1 MDTHGNRALF
11 SRAMVKVAACAM
23 LTAGLPQAMLAE
35 TGNAEAAVMAAQQTR
50 TVSGQVVDSN
60 GESIIGANIVEKG
73 NNANGTITDFDGKFT
88 LKVAPNATLVI
99 SYIGYKTIEMKA
111 SEIKAGHAITL
122 QENAE
127 MMDEVVV
134 IGYGT
139 QRKGDVTSAVA
150 SVKAEDFTV
159 GKITDAAELVKG
171 KIAGL
176 SVTNASGDPTAT
188 SSIMLRGIN
197 TVSGNT
203 NPLILVDGIEG
214 DLTTVA
220 PENIASI
227 DVLKDASAAAIYGT
241 RGANGVILITT
252 KTGRRDQKADITY
265 SGYASFSKWMA
276 TPEFMDTHDII
287 YGRTAY
293 TYEGYDTDWLKAISR
308 KAGFKHNHSLSMNG
322 GTKTSTYSANVVY
335 SNDQAI
341 MRKSDNE
348 NLKMQ
353 LDFTQ
358 YAWNDKLKFNFNA
371 LISRQKY
378 SLNNNKYAYRQAI
391 IRNPSE
397 PIYNEDGTYYEN
409 FNRLNYINPVE
420 IQNEYEG
427 DYRNRFYQMT
437 GNITVEPIK
446 GWQTNVML
454 SLNESASISQSFT
467 YPDYYTL
474 AKEDNYNGS
483 ASKSEGNY
491 RSQTLEITS
500 RYNHTWGEHRFE
512 GLVGYSYLYNKYDGF
527 SASNGN
533 FPSVAYLYNNLGLG
547 TLLTEEDR
555 HAGMG
560 SDAYDDTLV
569 GFFARVSYGYA
580 NRYNALLSIRHEG
593 SSKFGAN
600 NRWATFPSVS
610 LGWTISNEPFMEKTR
625 SWLNNLKLRIGYG
638 VTGITPTSSYRAQ
651 YLYDIAPY
659 GDIQDQSGNWIQTLE
674 VIQNPNKDLKW
685 ETTREWNF
693 GLDWSVLDERLSG
706 SIDVY
711 HRKTSDLMY
720 SYSVPVPP
728 NLYGYTLA
736 NVGDIRNV
744 GVEVMVTG
752 VPVRTKDFEWSTTL
766 TLSHNK
772 NKLLK
777 LSNTL
782 YETDDFHEL
791 YGGLGE
797 PISTPTHYMEVG
809 HSLGE
814 FWGLKYVGVS
824 ENGVPIVQVSD
835 GNGGWVNEEFN
846 TNHNVMENRQRLG
859 NGLPKVYLGWGH
871 TFNYKG
877 IDLNLQFTGQFG
889 YKILN
894 AWRCFY
900 ENNSIAY
907 NRLKT
912 AYDLRPA
919 INLDGTPVLDADGN
933 QKMVRL
939 SNTAAQYFSS
949 DHLENGDFLK
959 LSNITL
965 GYTLPLKGKIK
976 DYINNLRIYASASNV
991 FCITGYSGLD
1001 PEVDNAF
1008 QTPGIDYQ
1016 DKYPTTR
1023 SYTVGLTLNF

>member
-11 SRAMVKVAACAM
+11 SRAMVKVAACTM
-23 LTAGLPQAMLAE
+23 LAAGLPLAMYAE
-35 TGNAEAAVMAAQQTR
+35 AGNTEAAVIAAQQTR

-73 NNANGTITDFDGKFT
+73 TANGTITDFNGKFS

-111 SEIKAGHAITL
+111 SEVKAGQTITL

-176 SVTNASGDPTAT
+176 SVTNSSGDPTAT

-265 SGYASFSKWMA
+265 SGYVSFSKWTD

-335 SNDQAI
+335 SNDEAI

-378 SLNNNKYAYRQAI
+378 SLNNNTYAYRQAI

-427 DYRNRFYQMT
+427 DTRVRFYQMT
-437 GNITVEPIK
+437 GNVTVEPIK

-454 SLNESASISQSFT
+454 SLNESASVSQSFT

-625 SWLNNLKLRIGYG
+625 NWLNNLKLRVGYG

-728 NLYGYTLA
+728 NLYNTTLA
-736 NVGDIRNV
+736 NVGDMRNV

-777 LSNTL
+777 LSNAL
-782 YETDDFHEL
+782 FETDDFHEL
-791 YGGLGE
+791 GGLGE
-797 PISTPTHYMEVG
+797 PISVPTHYMEVG

-824 ENGVPIVQVSD
+824 ENGTPIVQVSD
-835 GNGGWVNEEFN
+835 GNGGW
-846 TNHNVMENRQRLG
+846 TNALFDTSLNVMENRQRLG
-859 NGLPKVYLGWGH
+859 SGMPKVYMGWGH
-871 TFNYKG
+871 TFQYKG
-877 IDLNLQFTGQFG
+877 IDLSLQFTGQFG

-894 AWRCFY
+894 AWRCYY

>member
-11 SRAMVKVAACAM
+11 SRAMVKVAACTM
-23 LTAGLPQAMLAE
+23 LAAGLPLAMYAE
-35 TGNAEAAVMAAQQTR
+35 AGNTEAAVIAAQQTR

-73 NNANGTITDFDGKFT
+73 TANGTITDMDGKFS
-88 LKVAPNATLVI
+88 LKTAPNATLVI

-111 SEIKAGHAITL
+111 SEVKAGQTITL

-176 SVTNASGDPTAT
+176 SVTNSSGDPTAT

-265 SGYASFSKWMA
+265 SGYVSFSKWTD

-335 SNDQAI
+335 SNDEAI

-378 SLNNNKYAYRQAI
+378 SLNNNTYAYRQAI

-427 DYRNRFYQMT
+427 DTRVRFYQMT
-437 GNITVEPIK
+437 GNVTVEPIK

-454 SLNESASISQSFT
+454 SLNESASVSQSFT

-569 GFFARVSYGYA
+569 GFFARISYGYA

-625 SWLNNLKLRIGYG
+625 NWLNNLKLRVGYG

-728 NLYGYTLA
+728 NLYNTTLA
-736 NVGDIRNV
+736 NVGDMRNV

-777 LSNTL
+777 LSNAL
-782 YETDDFHEL
+782 FETDDFHEL
-791 YGGLGE
+791 GGLGE
-797 PISTPTHYMEVG
+797 PISVPTHYMEVG

-824 ENGVPIVQVSD
+824 ENGTPIVQVSD
-835 GNGGWVNEEFN
+835 GNGGW
-846 TNHNVMENRQRLG
+846 TNALFDTSLNVMENRQRLG
-859 NGLPKVYLGWGH
+859 SGMPKVYMGWGH
-871 TFNYKG
+871 TFQYKG
-877 IDLNLQFTGQFG
+877 IDLSLQFTGQFG

-894 AWRCFY
+894 AWRCYY

>member
-11 SRAMVKVAACAM
+11 SRAMVKVAACTM
-23 LTAGLPQAMLAE
+23 LAAGLPLAMYAE
-35 TGNAEAAVMAAQQTR
+35 AGNMEAAVMAAQQTR

-73 NNANGTITDFDGKFT
+73 TANGTITDMDGKFS
-88 LKVAPNATLVI
+88 LKTAPNATLVI

-111 SEIKAGHAITL
+111 SEVKAGQTITL

-176 SVTNASGDPTAT
+176 SVTNSSGDPTAT

-265 SGYASFSKWMA
+265 SGYVSFSKWTD

-335 SNDQAI
+335 SNDEAI

-378 SLNNNKYAYRQAI
+378 SLNNNTYAYRQAI

-427 DYRNRFYQMT
+427 DTRVRFYQMT
-437 GNITVEPIK
+437 GNVTVEPIK

-454 SLNESASISQSFT
+454 SLNESASVSQSFT

>member
-1 MDTHGNRALF
+1 MAMYAEAGN
-11 SRAMVKVAACAM
+11 
-23 LTAGLPQAMLAE
+23 T
-35 TGNAEAAVMAAQQTR
+35 EAAVIAAQQTR

-73 NNANGTITDFDGKFT
+73 TANGTITDFDGKFS

-111 SEIKAGHAITL
+111 SEVKAGQTITL

-176 SVTNASGDPTAT
+176 SVTNSSGDPTAT

-265 SGYASFSKWMA
+265 SGYVSFSKWTD

-335 SNDQAI
+335 SNDEAI

-378 SLNNNKYAYRQAI
+378 SLNNNTYAYRQAI

-427 DYRNRFYQMT
+427 DTRVRFYQMT
-437 GNITVEPIK
+437 GNVTVEPIK

-454 SLNESASISQSFT
+454 SLNESASVSQSFT

-580 NRYNALLSIRHEG
+580 NRYNALLSVRHEG

-625 SWLNNLKLRIGYG
+625 SWLNNLKLRVGYG

-859 NGLPKVYLGWGH
+859 SGLPKVYLGWGH

>member
-1 MDTHGNRALF
+1 MAMYAEAGN
-11 SRAMVKVAACAM
+11 
-23 LTAGLPQAMLAE
+23 T
-35 TGNAEAAVMAAQQTR
+35 EAAVIAAQQTR

-73 NNANGTITDFDGKFT
+73 TANGTITDFDGKFS

-111 SEIKAGHAITL
+111 SEVKAGQTITL

-176 SVTNASGDPTAT
+176 SVTNSSGDPTAT

-265 SGYASFSKWMA
+265 SGYVSFSKWTD

-335 SNDQAI
+335 SNDEAI

-378 SLNNNKYAYRQAI
+378 SLNNNTYAYRQAI

-427 DYRNRFYQMT
+427 DTRVRFYQMT
-437 GNITVEPIK
+437 GNVTVEPIK

-454 SLNESASISQSFT
+454 SLNESASVSQSFT

-625 SWLNNLKLRIGYG
+625 NWLNNLKLRVGYG

-728 NLYGYTLA
+728 NLYNTTLA
-736 NVGDIRNV
+736 NVGDMRNV

-777 LSNTL
+777 LSNAL
-782 YETDDFHEL
+782 FETDDFHEL
-791 YGGLGE
+791 GGLGE
-797 PISTPTHYMEVG
+797 PISVPTHYMEVG

-824 ENGVPIVQVSD
+824 ENGTPIVQVSD
-835 GNGGWVNEEFN
+835 GNGGW
-846 TNHNVMENRQRLG
+846 TNALFDTSLNVMENRQRLG
-859 NGLPKVYLGWGH
+859 SGMPKVYMGWGH
-871 TFNYKG
+871 TFQYKG
-877 IDLNLQFTGQFG
+877 IDLSLQFTGQFG

-894 AWRCFY
+894 AWRCYY

>member
-11 SRAMVKVAACAM
+11 SRAMVKVAACTM
-23 LTAGLPQAMLAE
+23 LAAGLPLAMYAE
-35 TGNAEAAVMAAQQTR
+35 AGNTEAAVIAAQQTR

-73 NNANGTITDFDGKFT
+73 TANGTITDMDGKFS
-88 LKVAPNATLVI
+88 LKTAPNATLVI

-111 SEIKAGHAITL
+111 SEVKAGQTITL

-176 SVTNASGDPTAT
+176 SVTNSSGDPTAT

-265 SGYASFSKWMA
+265 SGYVSFSKWTD

-335 SNDQAI
+335 SNDEAI

-378 SLNNNKYAYRQAI
+378 SLNNNTYAYRQAI

-427 DYRNRFYQMT
+427 DTRVRFYQMT
-437 GNITVEPIK
+437 GNVTVEPIK

-454 SLNESASISQSFT
+454 SLNESASVSQSFT

-625 SWLNNLKLRIGYG
+625 NWLNNLKLRVGYG

>member
-111 SEIKAGHAITL
+111 SEVKAGHAITL

-176 SVTNASGDPTAT
+176 SVTNSSGDPTAT

-500 RYNHTWGEHRFE
+500 RYNHTWGDHRFE

-533 FPSVAYLYNNLGLG
+533 FPSVVYLYNNLGLG

-555 HAGMG
+555 HAGM
-560 SDAYDDTLV
+560 SSNAYDDTLI

-580 NRYNALLSIRHEG
+580 NRYNALISVRHEG

-625 SWLNNLKLRIGYG
+625 SWLNNLKLRVGYG
-638 VTGITPTSSYRAQ
+638 VTGITPTDSYRAQ
-651 YLYDIAPY
+651 YLYGIAPY
-659 GDIQDQSGNWIQTLE
+659 GDIQDKEGNWIQTLE
-674 VIQNPNKDLKW
+674 VKQNVNKDLKW

-711 HRKTSDLMY
+711 RRQTSDLMY
-720 SYSVPVPP
+720 QYSVPVPP

-736 NVGDIRNV
+736 NVGDMRNV

-777 LSNTL
+777 LSNAL
-782 YETDDFHEL
+782 FETDDFHEL
-791 YGGLGE
+791 GGLGE
-797 PISTPTHYMEVG
+797 PISVPTHYMEVG

-835 GNGGWVNEEFN
+835 GNGGW
-846 TNHNVMENRQRLG
+846 TNALFDTSLNVMENRQRLG
-859 NGLPKVYLGWGH
+859 SGMPKVYMGWGH
-871 TFNYKG
+871 TFQYKG
-877 IDLNLQFTGQFG
+877 IDLSLQFTGQFG

-894 AWRCFY
+894 AWRCYY

-912 AYDLRPA
+912 AYDLHPA
-919 INLDGTPVLDADGN
+919 INLDGTPVLDANGN

-949 DHLENGDFLK
+949 DHLENGDFVK

-976 DYINNLRIYASASNV
+976 DYINNLRIYASANNL

-1001 PEVDNAF
+1001 PEVDNSF

>member
-1 MDTHGNRALF
+1 
-11 SRAMVKVAACAM
+11 M
-23 LTAGLPQAMLAE
+23 LAAGLPLAMYAE
-35 TGNAEAAVMAAQQTR
+35 AGNMEAAVMAAQQTR

-60 GESIIGANIVEKG
+60 GESIIGANVMEKG
-73 NNANGTITDFDGKFT
+73 TTNGTITDFDGKFS

-99 SYIGYKTIEMKA
+99 SYIGYKNIEMKA
-111 SEIKAGHAITL
+111 SELKAGQTITL

-176 SVTNASGDPTAT
+176 SVTNSSGDPTAT

-265 SGYASFSKWMA
+265 SGYVSFSKWTD

-335 SNDQAI
+335 SNDEAI

-378 SLNNNKYAYRQAI
+378 SLNNNTYAYRQAI

-427 DYRNRFYQMT
+427 DTRVRFYQMT
-437 GNITVEPIK
+437 GNVTVEPIK

-454 SLNESASISQSFT
+454 SLNESASVSQSFT

-610 LGWTISNEPFMEKTR
+610 LGWTISNEPFMEQTR
-625 SWLNNLKLRIGYG
+625 SWLNNLKLRVGYG

-728 NLYGYTLA
+728 NLYNTTLA
-736 NVGDIRNV
+736 NVGDMRNV

-777 LSNTL
+777 LSNAL
-782 YETDDFHEL
+782 FETDDFHEL
-791 YGGLGE
+791 GGLGE
-797 PISTPTHYMEVG
+797 PISVPTHYMEVG

-824 ENGVPIVQVSD
+824 ENGTPIVQVSD
-835 GNGGWVNEEFN
+835 GNGGW
-846 TNHNVMENRQRLG
+846 TNALFDTSLNVMENRQRLG
-859 NGLPKVYLGWGH
+859 SGMPKVYMGWGH
-871 TFNYKG
+871 TFQYKG
-877 IDLNLQFTGQFG
+877 IDLSLQFTGQFG

-894 AWRCFY
+894 AWRCYY

>member
-1 MDTHGNRALF
+1 MAMYAEAGN
-11 SRAMVKVAACAM
+11 
-23 LTAGLPQAMLAE
+23 T
-35 TGNAEAAVMAAQQTR
+35 EAAVIAAQQTR

-73 NNANGTITDFDGKFT
+73 TANGTITDFDGKFS

-111 SEIKAGHAITL
+111 SEVKAGQTITL

-176 SVTNASGDPTAT
+176 SVTNSSGDPTAT

-265 SGYASFSKWMA
+265 SGYVSFSKWTD

-335 SNDQAI
+335 SNDEAI

-378 SLNNNKYAYRQAI
+378 SLNNNTYAYRQAI

-409 FNRLNYINPVE
+409 FNRLNYVNPVE

-427 DYRNRFYQMT
+427 DTRVRFYQMT
-437 GNITVEPIK
+437 GNVTVEPIK

-454 SLNESASISQSFT
+454 SLNESASVSQSFT

-728 NLYGYTLA
+728 NLYNTTLA
-736 NVGDIRNV
+736 NVGDMRNV

-777 LSNTL
+777 LSNAL
-782 YETDDFHEL
+782 FETDDFHEL
-791 YGGLGE
+791 GGLGE
-797 PISTPTHYMEVG
+797 PISVPTHYMEVG

-824 ENGVPIVQVSD
+824 ENGTPIVQVSD
-835 GNGGWVNEEFN
+835 GNGGW
-846 TNHNVMENRQRLG
+846 TNALFDTSLNVMENRQRLG
-859 NGLPKVYLGWGH
+859 SGMPKVYMGWGH
-871 TFNYKG
+871 TFQYKG
-877 IDLNLQFTGQFG
+877 IDLSLQFTGQFG

-894 AWRCFY
+894 AWRCYY

>member
-1 MDTHGNRALF
+1 MAMYAEAGN
-11 SRAMVKVAACAM
+11 
-23 LTAGLPQAMLAE
+23 T
-35 TGNAEAAVMAAQQTR
+35 EAAVIAAQQTR

-73 NNANGTITDFDGKFT
+73 TANGTITDFNGKFS

-111 SEIKAGHAITL
+111 SEVKAGQTITL

-176 SVTNASGDPTAT
+176 SVTNSSGDPTAT

-265 SGYASFSKWMA
+265 SGYVSFSKWTD

-335 SNDQAI
+335 SNDEAI

-378 SLNNNKYAYRQAI
+378 SLNNNTYAYRQAI

-427 DYRNRFYQMT
+427 DTRVRFYQMT
-437 GNITVEPIK
+437 GNVTVEPIK

-454 SLNESASISQSFT
+454 SLNESASVSQSFT

-569 GFFARVSYGYA
+569 GFFARISYGYA

-625 SWLNNLKLRIGYG
+625 SWLNNLKLRVGYG

-728 NLYGYTLA
+728 NLYNTTLA
-736 NVGDIRNV
+736 NVGDMRNV

-777 LSNTL
+777 LSNAL
-782 YETDDFHEL
+782 FETDDFHEL
-791 YGGLGE
+791 GGLGE
-797 PISTPTHYMEVG
+797 PISVPTHYMEVG

-824 ENGVPIVQVSD
+824 ENGTPIVQVSD
-835 GNGGWVNEEFN
+835 GNGGW
-846 TNHNVMENRQRLG
+846 TNALFDTSLNVMENRQRLG
-859 NGLPKVYLGWGH
+859 SGMPKVYMGWGH
-871 TFNYKG
+871 TFQYKG
-877 IDLNLQFTGQFG
+877 IDLSLQFTGQFG

-894 AWRCFY
+894 AWRCYY

>member
-11 SRAMVKVAACAM
+11 SRAMVKVAACTM
-23 LTAGLPQAMLAE
+23 LAAGLPLAMYAE
-35 TGNAEAAVMAAQQTR
+35 AGNTEAAVIAAQQTR

-73 NNANGTITDFDGKFT
+73 TANGTITDFNGKFS

-111 SEIKAGHAITL
+111 SEVKAGQTITL

-176 SVTNASGDPTAT
+176 SVTNSSGDPTAT

-265 SGYASFSKWMA
+265 SGYVSFSKWTD

-335 SNDQAI
+335 SNDEAI

-378 SLNNNKYAYRQAI
+378 SLNNNTYAYRQAI

-427 DYRNRFYQMT
+427 DTRVRFYQMT
-437 GNITVEPIK
+437 GNVTVEPIK

-454 SLNESASISQSFT
+454 SLNESASVSQSFT

-512 GLVGYSYLYNKYDGF
+512 GLVGYSYLYNKYDVF

>member
-11 SRAMVKVAACAM
+11 SRAMVKVAACTM
-23 LTAGLPQAMLAE
+23 LAAGLPLAMYAE
-35 TGNAEAAVMAAQQTR
+35 AGDTEAAVIAAQQTR

-73 NNANGTITDFDGKFT
+73 TANGTITDMDGKFS
-88 LKVAPNATLVI
+88 LKTAPNATLVI

-111 SEIKAGHAITL
+111 SEVKAGQTITL

-176 SVTNASGDPTAT
+176 SVTNSSGDPTAT

-265 SGYASFSKWMA
+265 SGYVSFSKWTD

-335 SNDQAI
+335 SNDEAI

-378 SLNNNKYAYRQAI
+378 SLNNNTYAYRQAI

-427 DYRNRFYQMT
+427 DTRVRFYQMT
-437 GNITVEPIK
+437 GNVTVEPIK

-454 SLNESASISQSFT
+454 SLNESASVSQSFT

-625 SWLNNLKLRIGYG
+625 NWLNNLKLRVGYG

-728 NLYGYTLA
+728 NLYNTTLA
-736 NVGDIRNV
+736 NVGDMRNV

-777 LSNTL
+777 LSNAL
-782 YETDDFHEL
+782 FETDDFHEL
-791 YGGLGE
+791 GGLGE
-797 PISTPTHYMEVG
+797 PISVPTHYMEVG

-824 ENGVPIVQVSD
+824 ENGTPIVQVSD
-835 GNGGWVNEEFN
+835 GNGGW
-846 TNHNVMENRQRLG
+846 TNALFDTSLNVMENRQRLG
-859 NGLPKVYLGWGH
+859 SGMPKVYMGWGH
-871 TFNYKG
+871 TFQYKG
-877 IDLNLQFTGQFG
+877 IDLSLQFTGQFG

-894 AWRCFY
+894 AWRCYY

>member
-1 MDTHGNRALF
+1 M
-11 SRAMVKVAACAM
+11 
-23 LTAGLPQAMLAE
+23 
-35 TGNAEAAVMAAQQTR
+35 
-50 TVSGQVVDSN
+50 
-60 GESIIGANIVEKG
+60 
-73 NNANGTITDFDGKFT
+73 
-88 LKVAPNATLVI
+88 
-99 SYIGYKTIEMKA
+99 
-111 SEIKAGHAITL
+111 
-122 QENAE
+122 
-127 MMDEVVV
+127 
-134 IGYGT
+134 
-139 QRKGDVTSAVA
+139 
-150 SVKAEDFTV
+150 
-159 GKITDAAELVKG
+159 
-171 KIAGL
+171 
-176 SVTNASGDPTAT
+176 
-188 SSIMLRGIN
+188 
-197 TVSGNT
+197 
-203 NPLILVDGIEG
+203 
-214 DLTTVA
+214 
-220 PENIASI
+220 
-227 DVLKDASAAAIYGT
+227 
-241 RGANGVILITT
+241 
-252 KTGRRDQKADITY
+252 
-265 SGYASFSKWMA
+265 
-276 TPEFMDTHDII
+276 
-287 YGRTAY
+287 
-293 TYEGYDTDWLKAISR
+293 
-308 KAGFKHNHSLSMNG
+308 
-322 GTKTSTYSANVVY
+322 
-335 SNDQAI
+335 
-341 MRKSDNE
+341 
-348 NLKMQ
+348 
-353 LDFTQ
+353 
-358 YAWNDKLKFNFNA
+358 
-371 LISRQKY
+371 
-378 SLNNNKYAYRQAI
+378 
-391 IRNPSE
+391 
-397 PIYNEDGTYYEN
+397 
-409 FNRLNYINPVE
+409 
-420 IQNEYEG
+420 
-427 DYRNRFYQMT
+427 
-437 GNITVEPIK
+437 
-446 GWQTNVML
+446 
-454 SLNESASISQSFT
+454 
-467 YPDYYTL
+467 
-474 AKEDNYNGS
+474 
-483 ASKSEGNY
+483 
-491 RSQTLEITS
+491 
-500 RYNHTWGEHRFE
+500 
-512 GLVGYSYLYNKYDGF
+512 
-527 SASNGN
+527 
-533 FPSVAYLYNNLGLG
+533 
-547 TLLTEEDR
+547 
-555 HAGMG
+555 
-560 SDAYDDTLV
+560 
-569 GFFARVSYGYA
+569 
-580 NRYNALLSIRHEG
+580 
-593 SSKFGAN
+593 
-600 NRWATFPSVS
+600 
-610 LGWTISNEPFMEKTR
+610 
-625 SWLNNLKLRIGYG
+625 
-638 VTGITPTSSYRAQ
+638 
-651 YLYDIAPY
+651 
-659 GDIQDQSGNWIQTLE
+659 
-674 VIQNPNKDLKW
+674 
-685 ETTREWNF
+685 
-693 GLDWSVLDERLSG
+693 LDERLSG

>member
-11 SRAMVKVAACAM
+11 SRAMVKVAACTM
-23 LTAGLPQAMLAE
+23 LAAGLPLAMYAE
-35 TGNAEAAVMAAQQTR
+35 AGNTEAAVIAAQQTR

-73 NNANGTITDFDGKFT
+73 TANGTITDFDGKFS

-111 SEIKAGHAITL
+111 SEVKAGQTITL

-176 SVTNASGDPTAT
+176 SVTNSSGDPTAT

-265 SGYASFSKWMA
+265 SGYVSFSKWTD

-335 SNDQAI
+335 SNDEAI

-378 SLNNNKYAYRQAI
+378 SLNNNTYAYRQAI

-427 DYRNRFYQMT
+427 DTRVRFYQMT
-437 GNITVEPIK
+437 GNVTVEPIK

-454 SLNESASISQSFT
+454 SLNESASVSQSFT

-625 SWLNNLKLRIGYG
+625 SWLNNLKLRVGYG

-728 NLYGYTLA
+728 NLYNTTLA
-736 NVGDIRNV
+736 NVGDMRNV

-777 LSNTL
+777 LSNAL
-782 YETDDFHEL
+782 FETDDFHEL
-791 YGGLGE
+791 GGLGE
-797 PISTPTHYMEVG
+797 PISVPTHYMEVG

-824 ENGVPIVQVSD
+824 ENGTPIVQVSD
-835 GNGGWVNEEFN
+835 GNGGW
-846 TNHNVMENRQRLG
+846 TNALFDTSLNVMENRQRLG
-859 NGLPKVYLGWGH
+859 SGMPKVYMGWGH
-871 TFNYKG
+871 TFQYKG
-877 IDLNLQFTGQFG
+877 IDLSLQFTGQFG

-894 AWRCFY
+894 AWRCYY

>member
-11 SRAMVKVAACAM
+11 SRAMVKVAACTM
-23 LTAGLPQAMLAE
+23 LAAGLPLAMYAE
-35 TGNAEAAVMAAQQTR
+35 AGNTEAAVIAAQQTR

-73 NNANGTITDFDGKFT
+73 TANGAITDMDGKFS
-88 LKVAPNATLVI
+88 LKTAPNATLVI

-111 SEIKAGHAITL
+111 SEVKAGQTITL

-176 SVTNASGDPTAT
+176 SVTNSSGDPTAT

-265 SGYASFSKWMA
+265 SGYVSFSKWTD

-335 SNDQAI
+335 SNDEAI

-378 SLNNNKYAYRQAI
+378 SLNNNTYAYRQAI

-427 DYRNRFYQMT
+427 DTRVRFYQMT
-437 GNITVEPIK
+437 GNVTVEPIK

-454 SLNESASISQSFT
+454 SLNESASVSQSFT

-625 SWLNNLKLRIGYG
+625 SWLNNLKLRVGYG

-728 NLYGYTLA
+728 NLYNTTLA
-736 NVGDIRNV
+736 NVGDMRNV

-777 LSNTL
+777 LSNAL
-782 YETDDFHEL
+782 FETDDFHEL
-791 YGGLGE
+791 GGLGE
-797 PISTPTHYMEVG
+797 PISVPTHYMEVG

-824 ENGVPIVQVSD
+824 ENGTPIVQVSD
-835 GNGGWVNEEFN
+835 GNGGW
-846 TNHNVMENRQRLG
+846 TNALFDTSLNVMENRQRLG
-859 NGLPKVYLGWGH
+859 SGMPKVYMGWGH
-871 TFNYKG
+871 TFQYKG
-877 IDLNLQFTGQFG
+877 IDLSLQFTGQFG

-894 AWRCFY
+894 AWRCYY

>member
-1 MDTHGNRALF
+1 MAMYAEAGN
-11 SRAMVKVAACAM
+11 
-23 LTAGLPQAMLAE
+23 T
-35 TGNAEAAVMAAQQTR
+35 EAAVIAAQQTR

-73 NNANGTITDFDGKFT
+73 TANGTITDFNGKFS

-111 SEIKAGHAITL
+111 SEVKAGQTITL

-176 SVTNASGDPTAT
+176 SVTNSSGDPTAT

-265 SGYASFSKWMA
+265 SGYVSFSKWTD

-335 SNDQAI
+335 SNDEAI

-378 SLNNNKYAYRQAI
+378 SLNNNTYAYRQAI

-427 DYRNRFYQMT
+427 DTRVRFYQMT
-437 GNITVEPIK
+437 GNVTVEPIK

-454 SLNESASISQSFT
+454 SLNESASVSQSFT

-483 ASKSEGNY
+483 ASKSEDNY

-625 SWLNNLKLRIGYG
+625 NWLNNLKLRVGYG

-728 NLYGYTLA
+728 NLYNTTLA
-736 NVGDIRNV
+736 NVGDMRNV

-777 LSNTL
+777 LSNAL
-782 YETDDFHEL
+782 FETDDFHEL
-791 YGGLGE
+791 GGLGE
-797 PISTPTHYMEVG
+797 PISVPTHYMEVG

-824 ENGVPIVQVSD
+824 ENGTPIVQVSD
-835 GNGGWVNEEFN
+835 GNGGW
-846 TNHNVMENRQRLG
+846 TNALFDTSLNVMENRQRLG
-859 NGLPKVYLGWGH
+859 SGMPKVYMGWGH
-871 TFNYKG
+871 TFQYKG
-877 IDLNLQFTGQFG
+877 IDLSLQFTGQFG

-894 AWRCFY
+894 AWRCYY

>member
-11 SRAMVKVAACAM
+11 SRAMVKVAACTM
-23 LTAGLPQAMLAE
+23 LAAGLPLAMYAE
-35 TGNAEAAVMAAQQTR
+35 AGNTEAAVIAAQQTR

-73 NNANGTITDFDGKFT
+73 TANGTITDFDGKFS

-111 SEIKAGHAITL
+111 SEVKAGQTITL

-176 SVTNASGDPTAT
+176 SVTNSSGDPTAT

-265 SGYASFSKWMA
+265 SGYVSFSKWTD

-335 SNDQAI
+335 SNDEAI

-378 SLNNNKYAYRQAI
+378 SLNNNTYAYRQAI

-427 DYRNRFYQMT
+427 DTRVRFYQMT
-437 GNITVEPIK
+437 GNVTVEPIK

-454 SLNESASISQSFT
+454 SLNESASVSQSFT

>member
-11 SRAMVKVAACAM
+11 SRAMVKVAACTM
-23 LTAGLPQAMLAE
+23 LAAGLPLAMYAE
-35 TGNAEAAVMAAQQTR
+35 AGNTEAAVIAAQQTR

-73 NNANGTITDFDGKFT
+73 TANGTITDMDGKFS
-88 LKVAPNATLVI
+88 LKTAPNATLVI

-111 SEIKAGHAITL
+111 SEIKAGQTITL

-176 SVTNASGDPTAT
+176 SVTNSSGDPTAT

-265 SGYASFSKWMA
+265 SGYVSFSKWTD

-335 SNDQAI
+335 SNDEAI

-378 SLNNNKYAYRQAI
+378 SLNNNTYAYRQAI

-427 DYRNRFYQMT
+427 DTRVRFYQMT
-437 GNITVEPIK
+437 GNVTVEPIK

-454 SLNESASISQSFT
+454 SLNESASVSQSFT

-625 SWLNNLKLRIGYG
+625 NWLNNLKLRVGYG

-728 NLYGYTLA
+728 NLYNTTLA
-736 NVGDIRNV
+736 NVGDMRNV

-777 LSNTL
+777 LSNAL
-782 YETDDFHEL
+782 FETDDFHEL
-791 YGGLGE
+791 GGLGE
-797 PISTPTHYMEVG
+797 PISVPTHYMEVG

-824 ENGVPIVQVSD
+824 ENGTPIVQVSD
-835 GNGGWVNEEFN
+835 GNGGW
-846 TNHNVMENRQRLG
+846 TNALFDTSLNVMENRQRLG
-859 NGLPKVYLGWGH
+859 SGMPKVYMGWGH
-871 TFNYKG
+871 TFQYKG
-877 IDLNLQFTGQFG
+877 IDLSLQFTGQFG

-894 AWRCFY
+894 AWRCYY

>member
-11 SRAMVKVAACAM
+11 SRAMVKVAACTM
-23 LTAGLPQAMLAE
+23 LAAGLPLAMYAE
-35 TGNAEAAVMAAQQTR
+35 AGNTEAAVIAAQQTR

-73 NNANGTITDFDGKFT
+73 TANGTITDMDGKFS
-88 LKVAPNATLVI
+88 LKTAPNATLVI

-111 SEIKAGHAITL
+111 SEVKAGQTITL

-176 SVTNASGDPTAT
+176 SVTNSSGDPTAT

-265 SGYASFSKWMA
+265 SGYVSFSKWTD

-335 SNDQAI
+335 SNDEAI

-378 SLNNNKYAYRQAI
+378 SLNNNTYAYRQAI

-427 DYRNRFYQMT
+427 DTRVRFYQMT
-437 GNITVEPIK
+437 GNVTVEPIK

-454 SLNESASISQSFT
+454 SLNESASVSQSFT

-625 SWLNNLKLRIGYG
+625 SWLNNLKLRVGYG

-728 NLYGYTLA
+728 NLYNTTLA
-736 NVGDIRNV
+736 NVGDMRNV

-777 LSNTL
+777 LSNAL
-782 YETDDFHEL
+782 FETDDFHEL
-791 YGGLGE
+791 GGLGE
-797 PISTPTHYMEVG
+797 PISVPTHYMEVG

-824 ENGVPIVQVSD
+824 ENGTPIVQVSD
-835 GNGGWVNEEFN
+835 GNGGW
-846 TNHNVMENRQRLG
+846 TNALFDTSLNVMENRQRLG
-859 NGLPKVYLGWGH
+859 SGMPKVYMGWGH
-871 TFNYKG
+871 TFQYKG
-877 IDLNLQFTGQFG
+877 IDLSLQFTGQFG

-894 AWRCFY
+894 AWRCYY

-976 DYINNLRIYASASNV
+976 NYINNLRIYASASNV